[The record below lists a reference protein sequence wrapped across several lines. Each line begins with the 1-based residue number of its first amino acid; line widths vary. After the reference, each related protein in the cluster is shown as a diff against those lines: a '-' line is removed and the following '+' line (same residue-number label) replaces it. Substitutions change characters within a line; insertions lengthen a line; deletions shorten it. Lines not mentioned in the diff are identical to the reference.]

1 MKQTVIVIGLS
12 SLPGGGKDYIA
23 DILTAKY
30 GFYKVSPGDIIR
42 EKISR
47 MKKGKITREEQQRL
61 QGILRKRYGKDY
73 VMELCLKKM
82 KGTGKNRFAVAGIRF
97 PGDVKF
103 FKKQK
108 NIRFYNIFVNAP
120 SKIRFKRT
128 MDRKRIDAPS
138 SYDEFT
144 AGDRNEERIFNLK
157 ETKRISDFKL
167 DNGEDDSEELEKKID
182 RILDKIEKTNR

>member
-1 MKQTVIVIGLS
+1 MKRTVIIIGLS

-47 MKKGKITREEQQRL
+47 MKKGKITREEQQKL

-82 KGTGKNRFAVAGIRF
+82 RSTEKDRFAVAGIRF

-103 FKKQK
+103 FKRQK
-108 NIRFYNIFVNAP
+108 NIRFYNIFVYAP
-120 SKIRFKRT
+120 VKIRFKRT

-144 AGDRNEERIFNLK
+144 AGDKNEERIFNLK
-157 ETKRISDFKL
+157 ETKRISDFRL
-167 DNGEDDSEELEKKID
+167 DNGEDDSKELEKKID
-182 RILDKIEKTNR
+182 RILGKIRKDDR